1 MAKLLDKI
9 MTNTIQDKLAYLEET
24 KGLIKQAIIAKGGT
38 VSDEDTFRS
47 YANKIEAIQ
56 AGGSLAGAPSGMKFV
71 NSTFTTVPT
80 EILPYLEQQTDLSGI
95 FENCPNLTTISS
107 FDASKAT
114 DMNKMFYKCE
124 LLQTVSQIN
133 TPNVTNMNQMFYY
146 CKKLQTVPLFDTK
159 NVNDMGGMFL
169 NCNNLTSV
177 PLFDTRNVNDM
188 ENMFNGCASLQ
199 TIPQFDTSNVTDM
212 HNMFVSCQN
221 LQTVPQ
227 LDTANVTNMSSMFM
241 SCVSLTTVPLL
252 DISNVTNMSYIFYD
266 CSSLTNLG
274 GLTGLKE
281 DLELAYCPK
290 LTVDSVMNVINN
302 AKDMTSSPKTLTLSQ
317 NVFNK
322 LSEEQIATATAKGWN
337 IAHW

>member
-1 MAKLLDKI
+1 MA
-9 MTNTIQDKLAYLEET
+9 NTIQDKLAYLEQT
-24 KGLIKQAIIAKGGT
+24 KGLIKEAIIAKGVE
-38 VSDEDTFRS
+38 VSDTDTFRS

-56 AGGSLAGAPSGMKFV
+56 TGGGGSLAGAPSGIRFN

-80 EILPYLEQQTDLSGI
+80 ELLPYLEAQTDLSGI
-95 FENCPNLTTISS
+95 FENCTSLTTVPS

-114 DMNKMFYKCE
+114 NLNKMFYKCE

-146 CKKLQTVPLFDTK
+146 CQKLETVPLFDTK

-188 ENMFNGCASLQ
+188 ENMFNSCLLL
-199 TIPQFDTSNVTDM
+199 TSVPLFNTTNVIDM
-212 HNMFVSCQN
+212 HNMFAGCTS
-221 LQTVPQ
+221 LTTIPQ
-227 LDTANVTNMSSMFM
+227 FDTANVTNMSSMFM
-241 SCVSLTTVPLL
+241 SCTSLKTIPLL
-252 DISNVTNMSYIFYD
+252 NTANVTNMNYISYGCD
-266 CSSLTNLG
+266 SLANLG
-274 GLTGLKE
+274 GFAGLKL
-281 DLELAYCPK
+281 DLELAYNPL
-290 LTVDSVMNVINN
+290 LTVDSIMNVINN
-302 AKDMTSSPKTLTLSQ
+302 AADMTSSPKTLTLHKDT
-317 NVFNK
+317 FDK